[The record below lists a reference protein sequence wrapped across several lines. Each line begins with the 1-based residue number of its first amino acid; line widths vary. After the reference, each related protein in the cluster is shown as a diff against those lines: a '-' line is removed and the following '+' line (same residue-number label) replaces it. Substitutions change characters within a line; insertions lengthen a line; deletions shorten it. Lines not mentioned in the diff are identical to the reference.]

1 MALNKCVLHNK
12 TRYLLVFHYWS
23 LFCSFCRLL
32 CHFTSPPLYW
42 QLSDVMYHVIPNQI
56 YVTHWLPSRIKPN
69 QMGRGLGDGCVDHE
83 SNAIPPPPPP
93 ILTRNRHHWA
103 LPYSI
108 IIMNSKSYLLFNH
121 SSHEV
126 KVCYTRK
133 DPFLTRISLFGLVCT
148 NASVMILIFPLDNL
162 SRTRHRW
169 PVFTLIQLW
178 ADELYIL
185 CLTQIHNIR

>member
-1 MALNKCVLHNK
+1 MIPVGLNPQVKRNDLPLLILKDHRNKKPLWLLINVFCIFVSFFHN
-12 TRYLLVFHYWS
+12 WS

-42 QLSDVMYHVIPNQI
+42 QLSDVMHHVIPNQI
-56 YVTHWLPSRIKPN
+56 YTLPIGSLLELNPIKWA
-69 QMGRGLGDGCVDHE
+69 GGLGDGCVDHE
-83 SNAIPPPPPP
+83 SNAIPPPPP

-126 KVCYTRK
+126 KVC
-133 DPFLTRISLFGLVCT
+133 
-148 NASVMILIFPLDNL
+148 
-162 SRTRHRW
+162 
-169 PVFTLIQLW
+169 
-178 ADELYIL
+178 
-185 CLTQIHNIR
+185 